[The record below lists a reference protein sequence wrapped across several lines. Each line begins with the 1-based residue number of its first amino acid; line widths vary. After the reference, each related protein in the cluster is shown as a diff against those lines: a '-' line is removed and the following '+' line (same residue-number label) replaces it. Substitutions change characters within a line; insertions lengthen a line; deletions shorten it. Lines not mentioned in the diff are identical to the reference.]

1 MDVRRVWVAPDA
13 VDRGARLLDVVR
25 ACAQTASL
33 VHTRYFFTES
43 FLAEK
48 SRVNKRFMHW
58 CGQPTGQLGEGWKGR
73 GFANRHNASCLA
85 LGSWNTPFITL
96 ERACLGV
103 LASLEMLPKPV

>member
-1 MDVRRVWVAPDA
+1 MYVRRVWVAPDA

-33 VHTRYFFTES
+33 VHTRYSLRYFFTES

-58 CGQPTGQLGEGWKGR
+58 CGQPTGYVQSAPVHPPRQKQRPYEQTPREGPPQ
-73 GFANRHNASCLA
+73 S
-85 LGSWNTPFITL
+85 
-96 ERACLGV
+96 V
-103 LASLEMLPKPV
+103 Q